1 MIGYYKER
9 VWFFWEEER
18 MQKNGFDKS
27 FKPDPNKLTI
37 VIRYINLS
45 DAGTVYLRRVEM
57 GVLNLG
63 W

>member
-1 MIGYYKER
+1 
-9 VWFFWEEER
+9 

-37 VIRYINLS
+37 VMNYIRFS
-45 DAGTVYLRRVEM
+45 DGDSVPLRVGTLALVI
-57 GVLNLG
+57 LG